1 MFGIKKQPVVNQSSR
16 SGDFA
21 YLPESAIYF
30 DSACQCLRP
39 TVVTEAITDYYTTY
53 NSCGERVKYAWGLKV
68 DQMVDD
74 TRAAVLNS
82 LKLSGK
88 KYFVSFTQNTT
99 YGLNLLQSQLRPD
112 GIKRVITSD
121 IEHNSVF
128 LSTMSLAKRLEVP
141 RQVVTRRDDGSL
153 DWGSL
158 DFSGAVVVVNAVSNV
173 DGRQLSNIRRLA
185 KAVHEQGGLLII
197 DAAQTMA
204 FYSDLIAG
212 VEADAICFSAHKMY
226 APSLGV
232 MVVRRDLLRRMDV
245 SFIGGG
251 MVDDV
256 TESDYQLSADSDA
269 HIHTAFEP
277 GLQPYGEIAG
287 LGAALKWLPGA
298 KKRSRVNAYAEQL
311 TNFLAG
317 AKGIHLLNRK
327 PGPIIAFYHDKIDSH
342 LLAQAL
348 SDRGIMVRSGY
359 FCVHHYLHHVKQY
372 PPLVRLSLGLHN
384 RQSDVDQ
391 FISAMEQ
398 VVR

>member
-173 DGRQLSNIRRLA
+173 DGRQLSNIRRLMS
-185 KAVHEQGGLLII
+185 KA
-197 DAAQTMA
+197 
-204 FYSDLIAG
+204 
-212 VEADAICFSAHKMY
+212 
-226 APSLGV
+226 
-232 MVVRRDLLRRMDV
+232 
-245 SFIGGG
+245 
-251 MVDDV
+251 
-256 TESDYQLSADSDA
+256 DY
-269 HIHTAFEP
+269 
-277 GLQPYGEIAG
+277 
-287 LGAALKWLPGA
+287 
-298 KKRSRVNAYAEQL
+298 
-311 TNFLAG
+311 
-317 AKGIHLLNRK
+317 
-327 PGPIIAFYHDKIDSH
+327 
-342 LLAQAL
+342 
-348 SDRGIMVRSGY
+348 
-359 FCVHHYLHHVKQY
+359 
-372 PPLVRLSLGLHN
+372 
-384 RQSDVDQ
+384 
-391 FISAMEQ
+391 
-398 VVR
+398 